1 MLLVSNNLHH
11 VSWHSPSNVSFP
23 TKCHLAHSFFLHVML
38 HYSNLSVSTVV
49 FALCF
54 GCIYKIGFSCSMF
67 YCSPII
73 GPTRRDTTAPG
84 PKKYEVSSASFPAD
98 IVNNDEIIGMCLCLN
113 TEHA

>member
-1 MLLVSNNLHH
+1 M
-11 VSWHSPSNVSFP
+11 
-23 TKCHLAHSFFLHVML
+23 
-38 HYSNLSVSTVV
+38 

-54 GCIYKIGFSCSMF
+54 RCIYKIGFSCSIV

-98 IVNNDEIIGMCLCLN
+98 SVNNDEIVGMCLCLN
-113 TEHA
+113 TEHAISSCSNKVNTYCIHKLHDISGALEAIFKWSSLCKP